1 MEPEEARIMH
11 TFRFPVQVVFG
22 DGSLQEIRRFAR
34 SFGKHALLVTG
45 SGPTSRLT
53 AVETVS
59 SLLRQEGVEVTH
71 FPEVESDP
79 GVDTVEKGV
88 ELARS
93 KGCDF
98 FIGLGGGSPMDAAK
112 VIAARMNNEADV
124 STWEGTGQIPRR
136 AKPIICIPTTA
147 GTGSEVTCVAVI
159 TGGKRRQKMSIVSQ
173 NIYPVLAVIDPRLT
187 HTMPPELTAATGMD
201 ALSHAVE
208 SYVAKRAW
216 ELTRP
221 LALKAVQ
228 LIFSFLER
236 ACQDG
241 EDAEARRQMSMA
253 SFLAG
258 MSFTL
263 SGLGLVHALAYALGS
278 HFGMHHGTANAVLLP
293 HVMRFN
299 APSCPELYRE
309 LAVAMNADVAGL
321 PALQGAEK
329 AAQAV
334 QELLSSLPLPGNLS
348 QAGLPEN
355 SVETLAAEAFLHT
368 RFRSSNPRDTVLED
382 LTGVL
387 RQAFR
392 QG

>member
-1 MEPEEARIMH
+1 MH
-11 TFRFPVQVVFG
+11 TFRFPVQVIFG
-22 DGSLQEIRRFAR
+22 EGSLQEIRRFAH

-45 SGPTSRLT
+45 SGPTSELP
-53 AVETVS
+53 AVETLTG
-59 SLLRQEGVEVTH
+59 LLRREGVQVTH
-71 FPEVESDP
+71 FAEAESDP
-79 GVDTVEKGV
+79 SVETVERGV
-88 ELARS
+88 ALARE

-124 STWEGTGQIPRR
+124 SSWEGSGQIPRR
-136 AKPIICIPTTA
+136 AKPIICVPTTS

-173 NIYPVLAVIDPRLT
+173 NIFPILAIIDPELAY
-187 HTMPPELTAATGMD
+187 TMPPELTAATGMD

-208 SYVAKRAW
+208 SYVSKRAW
-216 ELTRP
+216 ELTRS

-228 LIFSFLER
+228 LIFSNLER

-241 EDAEARRQMSMA
+241 QDREARRQMSMA

-309 LAVAMNADVAGL
+309 LAAAMNASVSGL
-321 PALQGAEK
+321 PALQAAEK
-329 AAQAV
+329 AVEAV
-334 QELLSSLPLPGNLS
+334 RELLSSLPLPASLG

-368 RFRSSNPRDTVLED
+368 RFRSSNPRDTVLDD
-382 LTGVL
+382 LTEVL

-392 QG
+392 GG